1 MQKYAGAAIIGYPL
15 LPENEMKNYH
25 ANHDSA
31 DILVI
36 GGGPAG
42 IMAAGRAG
50 ESGAKITLIEKNTGL
65 GLKLLLTGGGR
76 CNLTNSADLKKFI
89 SAFGKNG
96 NFLHRAVS
104 VFSNKDLITFFNSRG
119 VPTRADP
126 DGKIF
131 PSDDKARSVL
141 AALSGYLKT
150 SKVNIACGSQAA
162 GILTRNGSK
171 IEGVK
176 LRDGGIVRSKKLI
189 IATGGVSYPQT
200 GSTGDGYALAKQC
213 GHTIIP
219 LRPGLTALESDDLF
233 IKDLQGLTLQGVEL
247 SVLINGRKA
256 AAERGELLFTH
267 FGVSG
272 PKLLIMSAIAVD
284 ALLEPGNKVELS
296 VNLAPEQT
304 PAELTAA
311 IQKYFAGNGAKTFST
326 YLKAA
331 LPASL
336 SSVFE
341 RLSGIA
347 RGRQCAS
354 ITGAER
360 KKIAELFGDFR
371 IHITRP
377 RPIQEATV
385 TRGGVNLAEINP
397 RTMESHLMRGLYFCG
412 EVLDLD
418 GITGGYNLQEAFST
432 GCLAGQ
438 SAAAALE

>member
-1 MQKYAGAAIIGYPL
+1 
-15 LPENEMKNYH
+15 MKMDMGNYH

-50 ESGAKITLIEKNTGL
+50 ESGAKTTLIEKNPGL
-65 GLKLLLTGGGR
+65 GVKLLLTGGGR
-76 CNLTNSADLKKFI
+76 CNLTNSADLKEFI
-89 SAFGKNG
+89 AAFGKNG
-96 NFLHRAVS
+96 NFLHRALS
-104 VFSNKDLITFFNSRG
+104 VFSNEDLIAFFNSRG

-141 AALSGYLKT
+141 AALIGYLKD
-150 SKVNIACGSQAA
+150 SKVSIACGSQAA
-162 GILTRNGSK
+162 GILIRNGSQ

-176 LRDGGIVRSKKLI
+176 LPGGGVIRGKKII
-189 IATGGVSYPQT
+189 IAAGGMSYPKT
-200 GSTGDGYALAKQC
+200 GSTGDGYSLAKQC
-213 GHTIIP
+213 GHTIVP
-219 LRPGLTALESDDLF
+219 LRPGLTALESDDSF
-233 IKDLQGLTLQGVEL
+233 IKDLQGLTLKGVAL
-247 SVLINGRKA
+247 SVLINGRTA
-256 AAERGELLFTH
+256 ATEKGELLFTH

-272 PKLLIMSAIAVD
+272 PKLLIMSGVAVD
-284 ALLEPGNKVELS
+284 ALLERGNRVELS
-296 VNLAPEQT
+296 VNLAPERT
-304 PAELTAA
+304 PAELAA
-311 IQKYFAGNGAKTFST
+311 ATQKYFADNGAKMFST

-331 LPASL
+331 LPDSL
-336 SSVFE
+336 ASVFE

-385 TRGGVNLAEINP
+385 TRGGVNLAEIHP
-397 RTMESHLMRGLYFCG
+397 RTMESRIVRGLYFCG

-438 SAAAALE
+438 SAAAALDITL